1 MMTVRLRIAAM
12 LARWALTGRQAPP
25 VATSR
30 LALRCVWTD
39 CDINGHMNNSRY
51 LALMDLGRWHY
62 MLATGLW
69 RFTLDRKWAP
79 VAVRVEIDYKK
90 SLKPGDR
97 FELETEACARTE
109 RSVTIRQRFW
119 RDGVLA
125 ADAKVV
131 VLFMHKGQVQ
141 ALAPLLEAVP
151 HARPVA
157 RPPEEPVPG
166 SAEEPAP
173 GSAEEPVSEPV
184 GSSALDR
191 QVDQREAAHVGE

>member
-1 MMTVRLRIAAM
+1 MMTVRLRIGAM
-12 LARWALTGRQAPP
+12 LARWALFGRKAPP

-69 RFTLDRKWAP
+69 RFTWREKWAP

-97 FELETEACARTE
+97 FELETQAVSATE

-119 RDGVLA
+119 LDGVLA
-125 ADAKVV
+125 AEARVV
-131 VLFMHKGQVQ
+131 VLFMHRGKVQ
-141 ALAPLLEAVP
+141 ALAPLLDAVP
-151 HARPVA
+151 EARPV
-157 RPPEEPVPG
+157 PEG
-166 SAEEPAP
+166 
-173 GSAEEPVSEPV
+173 
-184 GSSALDR
+184 SALDAEI
-191 QVDQREAAHVGE
+191 DQREATHVSE

>member
-1 MMTVRLRIAAM
+1 MMTVRLRIGAM
-12 LARWALTGRQAPP
+12 LAKWALFHRKDAP
-25 VATSR
+25 VATGR
-30 LALRCVWTD
+30 LRLRCVWTD

-69 RFTLDRKWAP
+69 RFTLAEKWAP

-97 FELETEACARTE
+97 FELETEAIANTE
-109 RSVTIRQRFW
+109 RTVTIRQRFW

-125 ADAKVV
+125 ADARVV

-141 ALAPLLEAVP
+141 ALAPLLAAVP
-151 HARPVA
+151 EAAPVL
-157 RPPEEPVPG
+157 RDEE
-166 SAEEPAP
+166 A
-173 GSAEEPVSEPV
+173 
-184 GSSALDR
+184 SALDD
-191 QVDQREAAHVGE
+191 QVGEREAAHVGE

>member
-1 MMTVRLRIAAM
+1 MMTVRVRIAAM
-12 LARWALTGRQAPP
+12 LARWALFGRQAPP
-25 VATSR
+25 VSTGR
-30 LALRCVWTD
+30 LRLRCVWTD

-62 MLATGLW
+62 MLVTGLY
-69 RFTLDRKWAP
+69 RFTLAEKWAP

-97 FELETEACARTE
+97 FELETEATSTTE

-119 RDGVLA
+119 RDGVLV

-141 ALAPLLEAVP
+141 PLAPLLAAVP
-151 HARPVA
+151 TAG
-157 RPPEEPVPG
+157 PVPVP
-166 SAEEPAP
+166 AE
-173 GSAEEPVSEPV
+173 
-184 GSSALDR
+184 SALVDG

>member
-1 MMTVRLRIAAM
+1 MMTVRLRIATM
-12 LARWALTGRQAPP
+12 LARWALFGRQAPP
-25 VATSR
+25 VATGR

-69 RFTLDRKWAP
+69 RYTLANKWAP

-97 FELETEACARTE
+97 FELETEASTSSE

-119 RDGVLA
+119 KGGVLA

-141 ALAPLLEAVP
+141 ALAPLFAAVP
-151 HARPVA
+151 EAR
-157 RPPEEPVPG
+157 
-166 SAEEPAP
+166 
-173 GSAEEPVSEPV
+173 PVSEPLA
-184 GSSALDR
+184 SALDG